1 MARNAQYTKLS
12 YKFQFVKTIN
22 TEVIQV
28 NVSLNLL
35 LGIVTFFHNF
45 RRVFCCRTCVDCN
58 FLYLVFF
65 FCVSFAFVCFNK
77 YRTVVYG
84 CCCCLLSAALIA
96 CAAFNWMRCR
106 PDTHRLTLVV
116 RMCVCVTGPRNHI
129 TRVFACVCVCVGSTR
144 LGAKC
149 GHFESLLRSI
159 NCRLPC
165 TSMGKREEKREGM
178 GEGLSRK
185 LTWERQMLIQM
196 QRIVNKIEH
205 VNLPCQS

>member
-28 NVSLNLL
+28 SVFAEFAVGNRN
-35 LGIVTFFHNF
+35 FFRNF
-45 RRVFCCRTCVDCN
+45 RRVSCCRAGIDCS

-65 FCVSFAFVCFNK
+65 LCVSFAFVCFNK

-96 CAAFNWMRCR
+96 YAAFNWMRCR

-116 RMCVCVTGPRNHI
+116 RMCVCNVPPQSHYKS
-129 TRVFACVCVCVGSTR
+129 VCVCVCV
-144 LGAKC
+144 LGVLAS
-149 GHFESLLRSI
+149 GPSVATLRA
-159 NCRLPC
+159 C
-165 TSMGKREEKREGM
+165 
-178 GEGLSRK
+178 
-185 LTWERQMLIQM
+185 
-196 QRIVNKIEH
+196 
-205 VNLPCQS
+205 

>member
-35 LGIVTFFHNF
+35 LGIVTFFVIF
-45 RRVFCCRTCVDCN
+45 VGCLAVGLASTVA
-58 FLYLVFF
+58 FLTWFF
-65 FCVSFAFVCFNK
+65 LSVSFAFVCFNK

-116 RMCVCVTGPRNHI
+116 RMCVCVTFPRNHI
-129 TRVFACVCVCVGSTR
+129 TRVFACVCV
-144 LGAKC
+144 LGVLAS
-149 GHFESLLRSI
+149 GPSVATLRA
-159 NCRLPC
+159 C
-165 TSMGKREEKREGM
+165 
-178 GEGLSRK
+178 
-185 LTWERQMLIQM
+185 
-196 QRIVNKIEH
+196 
-205 VNLPCQS
+205 